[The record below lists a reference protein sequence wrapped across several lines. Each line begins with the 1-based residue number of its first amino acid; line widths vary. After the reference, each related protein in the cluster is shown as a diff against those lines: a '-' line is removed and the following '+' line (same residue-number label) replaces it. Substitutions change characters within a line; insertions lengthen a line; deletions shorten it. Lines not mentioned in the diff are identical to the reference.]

1 MMMANTYQE
10 RAEEKGDFNNG
21 CYVNVV
27 SLHTMVGLSSY
38 FTILSAD
45 HEEEDSTFFCNILI
59 FHLLPGFCFHCVVVG
74 CSLRSINNSNGS
86 K

>member
-45 HEEEDSTFFCNILI
+45 HEEEDSFFVTF
-59 FHLLPGFCFHCVVVG
+59 
-74 CSLRSINNSNGS
+74 
-86 K
+86 

>member
-45 HEEEDSTFFCNILI
+45 HEEEDYSIFFCVT
-59 FHLLPGFCFHCVVVG
+59 F
-74 CSLRSINNSNGS
+74 
-86 K
+86 

>member
-10 RAEEKGDFNNG
+10 RAEEKGDFNN
-21 CYVNVV
+21 VNVV

-74 CSLRSINNSNGS
+74 CSLRSININNSNGS